1 MKISSVR
8 THKFS
13 VPTGQEIL
21 DPATGELL
29 CSTSKPW
36 LFLELETDTGITGW
50 GEGTGEWLTEPVEA
64 TLLSF
69 KELLIGRDPLPV
81 AAICEDIQDRVPWKG
96 GPVFGSAIS
105 AINSALYDIAG
116 KAWGVPV
123 HTILGGRRRNRV
135 RVYSGISLDNVEAAV
150 DGALAIRDR
159 GYAGV
164 KGNPLETRTWP
175 MDGDA
180 VQHTT
185 RCVRA
190 MREALGDDFDLLLDA
205 HGSPTPELS
214 LACARA
220 IAPFR
225 PLFLEEPVKVGSV
238 QALLEVSQ
246 KSDVPIATGE
256 KLFHLRDFLPL
267 IEARACAYLQPDVCH
282 SFGITGLVEIGL
294 AAREAQMLMAPHNA
308 GGPLALA
315 ASLTADAVTPNFLI
329 QEMGDPWFQRFGD
342 YVEHDWSIADGYI
355 NVSEAPGLGL
365 TVKKQDIIDL
375 AYEPM
380 PYRQYRHADGSW
392 KGW

>member
-1 MKISSVR
+1 
-8 THKFS
+8 
-13 VPTGQEIL
+13 
-21 DPATGELL
+21 
-29 CSTSKPW
+29 
-36 LFLELETDTGITGW
+36 
-50 GEGTGEWLTEPVEA
+50 
-64 TLLSF
+64 
-69 KELLIGRDPLPV
+69 
-81 AAICEDIQDRVPWKG
+81 
-96 GPVFGSAIS
+96 
-105 AINSALYDIAG
+105 
-116 KAWGVPV
+116 
-123 HTILGGRRRNRV
+123 
-135 RVYSGISLDNVEAAV
+135 
-150 DGALAIRDR
+150 
-159 GYAGV
+159 
-164 KGNPLETRTWP
+164 
-175 MDGDA
+175 MDDDA

-190 MREALGDDFDLLLDA
+190 LREALGDDFDLLLDA

-238 QALLEVSQ
+238 AALLEVSR
-246 KSDVPIATGE
+246 KSEVPIATGE

-282 SFGITGLVEIGL
+282 SFGITGLLEIGL

-329 QEMGDPWFQRFGD
+329 QEMGDAWYQRFGE

-355 NVSEAPGLGL
+355 NVSEGPGLGI
-365 TVKKQDIIDL
+365 TVKKQDIVDL
-375 AYEPM
+375 PYEPM